1 MPCNSA
7 LAKTVFRWAKMKV
20 SKEVNKKKSDFP
32 RFPTG
37 KFQFPANFPI
47 AKFHGEIANP
57 SKEEGIKEHMILRSV
72 AMHQH

>member
-7 LAKTVFRWAKMKV
+7 LAKTVFRLAKMKV
-20 SKEVNKKKSDFP
+20 SKEVKKNDFT
-32 RFPTG
+32 RFPTW

-57 SKEEGIKEHMILRSV
+57 SKEEGIKEHMILGSV
-72 AMHQH
+72 VMHQH